1 MATGPRNQYAHMAKL
16 AVDFVRK
23 RPNRACPRAPPSR
36 LLPHLFPS
44 ERAPRSLP
52 LTRIPR
58 LPRRV
63 VYELAKMQPH
73 YGVGSKFARTR
84 WEERG
89 APDSFWTV
97 TKLNP
102 KASGRA
108 GKAWGTLTWKGEEKG
123 VEQRIPKAMTKGIWK
138 VIADETPR
146 DGPELTLPPAPEASS
161 EGDDDAAAPEGR

>member
-1 MATGPRNQYAHMAKL
+1 
-16 AVDFVRK
+16 
-23 RPNRACPRAPPSR
+23 
-36 LLPHLFPS
+36 
-44 ERAPRSLP
+44 
-52 LTRIPR
+52 
-58 LPRRV
+58 
-63 VYELAKMQPH
+63 MQPH

-97 TKLNP
+97 TKLKP

-161 EGDDDAAAPEGR
+161 EGDVDAAEDEGR